1 MIIRERPGLPQL
13 LFAVRGSILPLIA
26 PALLVL
32 VAASLVFVAVDHWV
46 VKLPDV
52 PATPFSVLGVAISL
66 FLGFRNNAAYD
77 RWWEARKLWGALL
90 VDLRALAREADL
102 FLPKPYTLRL
112 IRLSLAFAHLHRC
125 QLRKIAPDA
134 AALAWIDP
142 ASGITSSG
150 QALDA
155 LNAVLAEARRD
166 GQLDGFGAR
175 TLSTRLGTMELNNAG
190 GERIAATPLPYVY
203 SLLIFRTV
211 YLYCLL
217 IPANPDRDR
226 RLDNAAVRRPD
237 RLCLSGSGRGDRGS
251 GPSLRRHFERPAAGF
266 DLPGH
271 GNQPRPASGYN
282 AAQTLGA
289 GGFLPELRAGQLWPP
304 LFP

>member
-26 PALLVL
+26 PALLML
-32 VAASLVFVAVDHWV
+32 VAASILLVAFDHWI

-142 ASGITSSG
+142 ASGIVGSG

-155 LNAVLAEARRD
+155 MNAVLAEARRD

-217 IPANPDRDR
+217 IPI
-226 RLDNAAVRRPD
+226 
-237 RLCLSGSGRGDRGS
+237 
-251 GPSLRRHFERPAAGF
+251 
-266 DLPGH
+266 
-271 GNQPRPASGYN
+271 
-282 AAQTLGA
+282 TLIGTE
-289 GGFLPELRAGQLWPP
+289 GWMTP
-304 LFP
+304 LFVGLIGYVFLGLAEVTEDLAHPYGATLNALPLDSICRVMEISLAPHLDMAPPKPLAPVDFYLS